1 MPSHD
6 PPSQGN
12 PALFH
17 KKHKLSSPRK
27 QWFDNGGFHFPSQAK
42 KPPPPSPSYTMKGGK
57 EVAMVTSAIL
67 PQLKQDAHLHL
78 DEAIVTTT
86 LLP

>member
-1 MPSHD
+1 MS
-6 PPSQGN
+6 
-12 PALFH
+12 
-17 KKHKLSSPRK
+17 
-27 QWFDNGGFHFPSQAK
+27 
-42 KPPPPSPSYTMKGGK
+42 GGK